1 MLISKNNK
9 PGTTITKEVT
19 SLLISISPRSL
30 GHSGT
35 GSTSPTTASW
45 STPSTCTLVNQY
57 RPCQRNWSLS
67 RCLLGK
73 VEALLASSPWREGRS
88 ECGLTSMDWREAGSQ
103 GWTAG
108 GSCNESGCLTY
119 HPHQVRPLTQLHFCF
134 SFPPFFVHKSSIIP
148 RQEEH

>member
-1 MLISKNNK
+1 MLI
-9 PGTTITKEVT
+9 
-19 SLLISISPRSL
+19 LISPRFATFPRTFRNRIDFTDDSFL
-30 GHSGT
+30 VDAVNLY
-35 GSTSPTTASW
+35 ASQ
-45 STPSTCTLVNQY
+45 SINFDLVKEVKV
-57 RPCQRNWSLS
+57 SLS

-88 ECGLTSMDWREAGSQ
+88 ECGLTSTDWREAGSQ